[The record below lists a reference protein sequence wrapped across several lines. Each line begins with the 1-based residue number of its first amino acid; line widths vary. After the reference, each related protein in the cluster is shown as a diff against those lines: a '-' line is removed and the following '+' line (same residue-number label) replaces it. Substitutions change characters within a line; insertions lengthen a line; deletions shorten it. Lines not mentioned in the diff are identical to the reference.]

1 MSVGIGIIGLAESG
15 RTTIFNALTKGNADT
30 GVQAQKAL
38 HIGIAKVPEP
48 RLYKLAEITKPK
60 KIVPAEV
67 KYLDIGAS
75 LKGMDK
81 DSAISGEHLSHISNT
96 DALINVVRAYPD
108 ESIPHPEGS
117 IDVERDMATMNLE
130 LAYSDLAIIERRLNR
145 IETSL
150 KSAKADERHSL
161 NNEQEFLGRIKSTLE
176 KDIPIREQN
185 LTEEENRLISGY
197 QFLSAKPLLTVVNI
211 GEDKLSRMEII
222 EDELNQRFLRPHQHI
237 IALCG
242 KLEMEL
248 AQLDDTSTES
258 FRTEFGLTEAGLER
272 TIRLSYKLLSLI
284 TFFTT
289 ASEEVKAW
297 SVRQGT
303 SAPRAAG
310 KIHSDMERGFIRA
323 EVITYDDLMKCG
335 SIAEGR
341 KRGLLRLEGKNYII
355 QDGDVINFLFNV

>member
-1 MSVGIGIIGLAESG
+1 
-15 RTTIFNALTKGNADT
+15 
-30 GVQAQKAL
+30 
-38 HIGIAKVPEP
+38 
-48 RLYKLAEITKPK
+48 
-60 KIVPAEV
+60 
-67 KYLDIGAS
+67 
-75 LKGMDK
+75 
-81 DSAISGEHLSHISNT
+81 
-96 DALINVVRAYPD
+96 
-108 ESIPHPEGS
+108 
-117 IDVERDMATMNLE
+117 
-130 LAYSDLAIIERRLNR
+130 
-145 IETSL
+145 
-150 KSAKADERHSL
+150 
-161 NNEQEFLGRIKSTLE
+161 
-176 KDIPIREQN
+176 
-185 LTEEENRLISGY
+185 
-197 QFLSAKPLLTVVNI
+197 
-211 GEDKLSRMEII
+211 MEII
-222 EDELNQRFLRPHQHI
+222 EDELNQRFLRPHHHI

-248 AQLDDTSTES
+248 AQLDDTSAES

-341 KRGLLRLEGKNYII
+341 KRGLLRLEGKNYIV
-355 QDGDVINFLFNV
+355 QDGDVINFLFNI

>member
-1 MSVGIGIIGLAESG
+1 
-15 RTTIFNALTKGNADT
+15 
-30 GVQAQKAL
+30 
-38 HIGIAKVPEP
+38 
-48 RLYKLAEITKPK
+48 
-60 KIVPAEV
+60 
-67 KYLDIGAS
+67 
-75 LKGMDK
+75 
-81 DSAISGEHLSHISNT
+81 
-96 DALINVVRAYPD
+96 
-108 ESIPHPEGS
+108 
-117 IDVERDMATMNLE
+117 
-130 LAYSDLAIIERRLNR
+130 LAIIERRLNR

-150 KSAKADERHSL
+150 KSAKADEHHSL
-161 NNEQEFLGRIKSTLE
+161 NHEQEFLGKIKSTLE

-185 LTEEENRLISGY
+185 LTEEESRLISGY

-211 GEDKLSRMEII
+211 GEDQLSRMEII
-222 EDELNQRFLRPHQHI
+222 EDELNQRFLRPHHRI

-248 AQLDDTSTES
+248 AQLDDTSAES
-258 FRTEFGLTEAGLER
+258 FRTEFGLTEAGPER
-272 TIRLSYKLLSLI
+272 TIGLSYKLLGLI

-297 SVRQGT
+297 SVRQDT

-341 KRGLLRLEGKNYII
+341 KRGLLRLEGKNYIV